1 MKKHCK
7 ILIIEPSA
15 IIREGLAR
23 IANQISCVDKIIQV
37 ETWEHVV
44 IKDDRI
50 DMVIINTHSCNK
62 HGRLLSQV
70 VERFK
75 DTTLL
80 GLITTI
86 YDRKTGFDYHDVIY
100 LNDSANDIQ
109 SVVVKHL
116 TRKQEDVPVHQLLTG
131 REIDV
136 LKQYAAGKSVK
147 EIADV
152 LNISSHTVVS
162 HRKNITA
169 KLGIKTT
176 SAMAI
181 YAVTTKLIDA
191 ADILTDIPHNRE

>member
-1 MKKHCK
+1 MKKQCQ

-15 IIREGLAR
+15 IIREGLAK
-23 IANQISCVDKIIQV
+23 IVSQISCVGKIIPF
-37 ETWEHVV
+37 ETWEHVINKNDV
-44 IKDDRI
+44 I

-62 HGRLLSQV
+62 QGRLLAQV
-70 VERFK
+70 AECFK
-75 DTTLL
+75 EATLL

-86 YDRKTGFDYHDVIY
+86 YDRNTGFDYHDVIY
-100 LNDSANDIQ
+100 LNDSADDLQ

-116 TRKQEDVPVHQLLTG
+116 TRKQDDIPVHQLLTE
-131 REIDV
+131 REIEV

-147 EIADV
+147 EIADF

-191 ADILTDIPHNRE
+191 ADILTDIPQNRD